1 MPHKRISL
9 TILEVCQKLGIN
21 YKPEDKQLFND
32 AKRLGEIYRE
42 LKVITGDLQCI
53 SERHNIKDLYLLLSD
68 DIEQIE
74 KIEHDVIRIAT
85 KIKNE

>member
-21 YKPEDKQLFND
+21 YNPEDKQLFND

-53 SERHNIKDLYLLLSD
+53 SERHDIKDLHLLLSD
-68 DIEQIE
+68 DIE
-74 KIEHDVIRIAT
+74 KISTVEHDIIKIAT
-85 KIKNE
+85 KIKHE